1 MEEDAMAQYLIVA
14 YQTATSPELLDRVSE
29 LAGEDPMASFTILV
43 PATPVVHL
51 LTWEEGDTNEIASQ
65 KALEARTLFEGLGLN
80 VAETKVGDGSLLL
93 AIGDELRAQPNK
105 YDVIVLSTLPP
116 GVSRWLRLDVHNQ
129 AERKFGM
136 PVIPVV
142 AQRQDKA
149 RV

>member
-14 YQTATSPELLDRVSE
+14 HQTATSPELLDRVSE

-51 LTWEEGDTNEIASQ
+51 LTWEEGETNEIASQ
-65 KALEARTLFEGLGLN
+65 KALEARTLFEGRGLN
-80 VAETKVGDGSLLL
+80 VAETKVGDGLPLL

>member
-1 MEEDAMAQYLIVA
+1 MMNLPPFVVSLSNHEAPDFGMDPGKCSMEEDAMAQYLIVA
-14 YQTATSPELLDRVSE
+14 HQTATSPELLDRATE

-65 KALEARTLFEGLGLN
+65 KALEARTLFEGRGLN

-105 YDVIVLSTLPP
+105 Y
-116 GVSRWLRLDVHNQ
+116 
-129 AERKFGM
+129 
-136 PVIPVV
+136 
-142 AQRQDKA
+142 
-149 RV
+149 